1 VETPLK
7 WLLGKRREDNTK
19 MELDCEDEKWVE
31 LAQNRVQ
38 WQDLCLWFLPHNLFR

>member
-1 VETPLK
+1 MK
-7 WLLGKRREDNTK
+7 QG
-19 MELDCEDEKWVE
+19 CEDGRWMK